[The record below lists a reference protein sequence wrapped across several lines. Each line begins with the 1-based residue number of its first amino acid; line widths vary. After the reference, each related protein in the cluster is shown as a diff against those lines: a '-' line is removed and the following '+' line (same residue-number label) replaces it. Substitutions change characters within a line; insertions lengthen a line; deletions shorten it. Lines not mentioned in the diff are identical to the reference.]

1 MNIFEQSFGKSDPFQ
16 KTAQF
21 FNPDKSKLRQPFLKR
36 RRENSLPQ

>member
-1 MNIFEQSFGKSDPFQ
+1 MYFFEQSFGKADALQ

-21 FNPDKSKLRQPFLKR
+21 FNPENCKVKQNFLKR